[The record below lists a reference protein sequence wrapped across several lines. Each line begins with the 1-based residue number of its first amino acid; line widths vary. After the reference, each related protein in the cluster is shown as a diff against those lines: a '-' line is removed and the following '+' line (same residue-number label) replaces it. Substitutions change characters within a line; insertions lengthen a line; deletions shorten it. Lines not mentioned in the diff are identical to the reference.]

1 MRFEGVDRVQTIL
14 REEFKELIKIEI
26 SFPHGK
32 MFIHLGVIIVEMN
45 LRQVLAEGFDP
56 EGKRGLA
63 EDMMM
68 AGVETESKMG

>member
-1 MRFEGVDRVQTIL
+1 MGLEGVDRVHLKL
-14 REEFKELIKIEI
+14 REEFKKLIKIEI

-32 MFIHLGVIIVEMN
+32 MFIHLSVIIVEMN

-56 EGKRGLA
+56 EGKRDLA